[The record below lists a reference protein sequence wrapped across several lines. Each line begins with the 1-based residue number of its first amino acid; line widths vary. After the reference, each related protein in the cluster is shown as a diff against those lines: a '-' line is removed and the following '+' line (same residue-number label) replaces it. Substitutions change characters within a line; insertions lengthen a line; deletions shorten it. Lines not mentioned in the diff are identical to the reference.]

1 MKLILAIAFALV
13 FSLSF
18 PNSARCQSWQP
29 LRNQPSFNANT
40 ALLLTDGTVMVQAYL
55 TGNWWRLT
63 PDNTGSYVNGT
74 WSQLASMPS
83 GYGPLYYASA
93 VLPDGRVVI
102 EGGEYNLSQGQVET
116 NLGAVYNPA
125 SNAWT
130 SITAPSGWGNIGDAQ
145 SVVLANGTFML
156 GNCCSSQQALLNAS
170 NLTWTITGS
179 GKADGNSEEGWEL
192 LPSGDVLVVDAS
204 DRNSNQDSNVEL
216 YNPSSGSWS
225 STGFTPVDLVNTQC
239 SIEIGPGVLRPDGT
253 VFAVGGIS
261 NTSVYNPSSGIW
273 SVGPTFPAGYGAPDA
288 PGALLPDGNVLVQ
301 VSPFPTAS
309 NCSNPPPPSLFYE
322 FNGTTLTAVPAPPH
336 APSDPSFVGRML
348 VLPTGQILW
357 TDQTTGVEIYTPS
370 GTYNSSWEPSIS
382 SFPSSVTAGTFNNAI
397 SGTLFNGLSQ
407 GAMYGDDA
415 QAATNYPL
423 VRITNNSTGHVFYCK
438 THNHSTMSVDT
449 GSANVS
455 TQFDVPT
462 HTETGASTLAVV
474 ANGIPSI
481 SVPITVAQGDF
492 FSLTGSMSTTRYL
505 HTATT
510 LQDGTVLIAGSY
522 QIPTA
527 EVYNPLT
534 GTTSAVGN
542 MHSARYSHT
551 ATLLN
556 NGTVLITGGC
566 NGSGTCLSSAELYN
580 PATRTFTVVGNMS
593 TQRQYHTATL
603 LQNGM
608 VLITG
613 GCNGSNGC
621 DFSADLY
628 NPSTETFTATGNM
641 STRRYSHTAT
651 LLNNGNVL
659 VTGGCT
665 GGGTCLSSAEIY
677 SPITGTFTVTGSMSV
692 PRRTQTAA
700 ILNSGEVLIAGG
712 CNGSN
717 GCFATAELYNPA
729 TGTFALTGSMSTR
742 RYSHTATVLLDGTVL
757 QVGGCTGSGTCLS
770 SAEFYNP
777 ATGGFTTTSSMSV
790 PRYEQTAALLNDG
803 TVLVSGGCNGSNG
816 CFSSEELY
824 HP

>member
-1 MKLILAIAFALV
+1 MKLILAIASALII
-13 FSLSF
+13 SLSF
-18 PNSARCQSWQP
+18 PSSARCQSWQP
-29 LRNQPSFNANT
+29 LSHQPTFNANT

-63 PDNTGSYVNGT
+63 PDNTGSYINGT

-102 EGGEYNLSQGQVET
+102 EGGEYNLSLTVVET
-116 NLGAVYNPA
+116 NLGAIYNPA
-125 SNAWT
+125 SNTWT
-130 SITAPSGWGNIGDAQ
+130 SIAAPSGWNNIGDAQ

-156 GNCCSSQQALLNAS
+156 GNCCSFLQALLNAS
-170 NLTWTITGS
+170 NLTWTITGT

-192 LPSGDVLVVDAS
+192 LPSGNTLVIDTS
-204 DRNSNQDSNVEL
+204 DRNSSQDSNVEL

-239 SIEIGPGVLRPDGT
+239 SIEIGPAVLRPDGT
-253 VFAVGGIS
+253 VFAAGGIG
-261 NTSVYNPSSGIW
+261 NTAVYNPSSGIW
-273 SVGPTFPAGYGAPDA
+273 SVGPTFPAGYGSPDA

-301 VSPFPTAS
+301 VSPFPSAS
-309 NCSNPPPPSLFYE
+309 NCSNPPAPSLFYE

-357 TDQTTGVEIYTPS
+357 TDQTTGVEIYTSS
-370 GTYNSSWEPSIS
+370 GTYNSSWEPSVS
-382 SFPSSVTAGTFNNAI
+382 SFPSSVMAGSFNNVI
-397 SGTLFNGLSQ
+397 SGTQFNGLSQ

-423 VRITNNSTGHVFYCK
+423 VRITNNSTGHVFYAK
-438 THNHSTMSVDT
+438 THNHSTMGVAT

-481 SVPITVAQGDF
+481 SVPITVTQGDF
-492 FSLTGSMSTTRYL
+492 FSLTGSMSTTRNL

-510 LQDGTVLIAGSY
+510 LQDGTVLVAGGY
-522 QIPTA
+522 QRSSA
-527 EVYNPLT
+527 EVYSPST
-534 GTTSAVGN
+534 GTTSVVGS
-542 MHSARYSHT
+542 MHAARWGQTATRLNNGLVLIAGGCTGSGTCSSTAELYNPSTRAFALTGSMSTPRDLHT
-551 ATLLN
+551 ATLLAS
-556 NGTVLITGGC
+556 GKVLITGGC
-566 NGSGTCLSSAELYN
+566 NGG
-580 PATRTFTVVGNMS
+580 
-593 TQRQYHTATL
+593 
-603 LQNGM
+603 
-608 VLITG
+608 
-613 GCNGSNGC
+613 NGC
-621 DFSADLY
+621 DLSAEIYD
-628 NPSTETFTATGNM
+628 PSTGAFSLTGSM

-651 LLNNGNVL
+651 LLSSGKVL
-659 VTGGCT
+659 VAGGCT
-665 GGGTCLSSAEIY
+665 GGGSCLSTAEIY
-677 SPITGTFTVTGSMSV
+677 DPTAGTFAITGSMHED
-692 PRRTQTAA
+692 RYEQTAA
-700 ILNSGEVLIAGG
+700 PLNNGQVLIAGG

-717 GCFATAELYNPA
+717 GCFSDAELYDPSSGLF
-729 TGTFALTGSMSTR
+729 TLTGSMSTR

-757 QVGGCTGSGTCLS
+757 EVGGCTGTGTCLL

-777 ATGGFTTTSSMSV
+777 ATGGFTTTSNMSV
-790 PRYEQTAALLNDG
+790 PRYQQTAALLNDG

-816 CFSSEELY
+816 CFSSEEIY